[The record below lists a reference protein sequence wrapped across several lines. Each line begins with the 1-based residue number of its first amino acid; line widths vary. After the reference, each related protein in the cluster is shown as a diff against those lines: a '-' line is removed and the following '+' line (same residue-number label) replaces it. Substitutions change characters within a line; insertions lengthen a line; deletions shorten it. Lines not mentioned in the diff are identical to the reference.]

1 MNAVEYSLCPRLCS
15 VGRISTGGNALHP
28 PLLRSTLATS
38 SITFG
43 YSMNRGTDSEH
54 TDHGSEVL
62 VFKEDLQAVKKGQ
75 CIRKG
80 IHFEKGW
87 KQESRMERETRA
99 NKKSQKSNF

>member
-1 MNAVEYSLCPRLCS
+1 
-15 VGRISTGGNALHP
+15 
-28 PLLRSTLATS
+28 
-38 SITFG
+38 
-43 YSMNRGTDSEH
+43 MNRGTDSEH